1 MAKSLSPKRKKLA
14 SSATSLKNNPAKS
27 KFSSPTAVSVANRK
41 KKKKKA
47 SADASIE
54 LDYSGPTTPKKKIN
68 SLTGKSVL
76 GSTLCQN
83 INLTST
89 RNCVETVPENY
100 RPPGFDPRIGNF
112 C

>member
-1 MAKSLSPKRKKLA
+1 M
-14 SSATSLKNNPAKS
+14 
-27 KFSSPTAVSVANRK
+27 FWIVGTAVLDV
-41 KKKKKA
+41 
-47 SADASIE
+47 E
-54 LDYSGPTTPKKKIN
+54 LN

-89 RNCVETVPENY
+89 RNCVETVPESY

-112 C
+112 CWPNKTSSRDRDVIEPATLQFGARSVFR